1 MKSRKIIFIMATI
14 LLMLSGCTFNIYTRS
29 DNGLDG
35 SPMLI
40 KAPDGTIYKNIS
52 AYGFKYE
59 ELGKRI
65 GDIGWGPNIFGSG
78 VYEVNDDDDGRNSI
92 VIKEFLSDFDM
103 IFCKDNIDIPEL
115 EEKNFNGI
123 RWVDDNNTAIIRDSE
138 VINLF
143 LEDLKSDG
151 KELDYDTLEIVS
163 EIYLYPNSLPGL
175 ICPIN
180 IYYFEGLY
188 LCESPK
194 SFGFVNIDEKIINT
208 LKKGI

>member
-78 VYEVNDDDDGRNSI
+78 VYEVFGSI
-92 VIKEFLSDFDM
+92 
-103 IFCKDNIDIPEL
+103 
-115 EEKNFNGI
+115 
-123 RWVDDNNTAIIRDSE
+123 
-138 VINLF
+138 
-143 LEDLKSDG
+143 
-151 KELDYDTLEIVS
+151 
-163 EIYLYPNSLPGL
+163 
-175 ICPIN
+175 
-180 IYYFEGLY
+180 
-188 LCESPK
+188 
-194 SFGFVNIDEKIINT
+194 
-208 LKKGI
+208 